1 MSNKELFEKSKSIVI
16 VRTDKI
22 GDMILTLPLMKA
34 VKKHSPEKKVSIIAS
49 RYAAEY
55 LQLIPEEFNII
66 RIEDYDSGIKGIFQ
80 SNKFDVAFFPRP
92 VLVEAFEGYRSGVSL
107 SIGSAYRAY
116 SFFFNHKVRD
126 HRKVSN
132 YHEAEYNVRMLES
145 ITKEKYSTELYVPEI
160 IPEAKKSLHEL
171 LTLNSDDKFIIIH
184 PGSGGSARDLPASTL
199 KAALKNVETYTKLKF
214 VITGIEP
221 EQRICN
227 DLSSELRNSV
237 NLCGKLRLSEMVA
250 LIESSEGMI
259 ANSTGVIHI
268 AASLKKKVMG
278 FYPNSPHIS
287 KKRWGP
293 YDTECLI
300 ISPPNEAN
308 EKIRDDM
315 SLINAND
322 VINGMKHLWREF
334 MIRKVSN

>member
-1 MSNKELFEKSKSIVI
+1 MSNKELFEKSKSIAI

-34 VKKHSPEKKVSIIAS
+34 IKKHSPEKKISIIAS
-49 RYAAEY
+49 RYSAEY

-66 RIEDYDSGIKGIFQ
+66 RIEDYKFGIKDIFQ
-80 SNKFDVAFFPRP
+80 LYKFDAAFFPRP
-92 VLVEAFEGYRSGVSL
+92 VLGEVFEGFRSRVPL
-107 SIGSAYRAY
+107 RIGSAYRAY
-116 SFFFNHKVRD
+116 SFLFNHKIRD
-126 HRKVSN
+126 HRKVAN

-145 ITKEKYSTELYVPEI
+145 ITNKKHSTELYVPEI
-160 IPEAKKSLHEL
+160 KPETKKYLHEL
-171 LTLNSDDKFIIIH
+171 IPINSDNKFIIVH

-199 KAALKNVETYTKLKF
+199 KAALKNAETYCNLKF
-214 VITGIEP
+214 VITGIES
-221 EQRICN
+221 EQRICG
-227 DLSSELRNSV
+227 DLSSELRNSI

-250 LIESSEGMI
+250 IIERSEGMI

-293 YDTECLI
+293 YDTESLI
-300 ISPPNEAN
+300 ISPPNEAD
-308 EKIRDDM
+308 EKIKDDM
-315 SLINAND
+315 SLINSND
-322 VINGMKHLWREF
+322 VIYGMKHLWREF
-334 MIRKVSN
+334 MTKMASN